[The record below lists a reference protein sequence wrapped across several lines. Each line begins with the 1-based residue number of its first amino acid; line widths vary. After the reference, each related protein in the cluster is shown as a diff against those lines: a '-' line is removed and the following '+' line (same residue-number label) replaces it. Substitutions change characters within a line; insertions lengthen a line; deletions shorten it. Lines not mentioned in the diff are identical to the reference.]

1 MKELIRKIL
10 REQEREKM
18 QTVSLPVSDPWPEF
32 RKQNAKRFK
41 DMIDAAD
48 WELFLHGLEIPEEDS
63 EEPQVIKDL
72 NALVLA
78 IEDGK
83 KDNQLIRTKE
93 FKRLNLDKDKIA
105 FWRNHLNKPEVK
117 SVWARTKSKIKN
129 WLDGLEK
136 DSAVAVNENQWKRH
150 IKKILREQEDP
161 MDTHAEKVQ
170 DLDSADE
177 PGGWKNP
184 LIDDSPGN
192 VPPTSYEGQKYNH
205 KTRRYYK
212 PTVSKNIF
220 FKATQILTKMKD
232 ATWFTQ
238 HEDDNDSLWHRQ
250 QDMSTALK
258 VLGIDGDGSGLADK
272 IYWAANDNRI
282 GILDG
287 SITNYDQLWLRP
299 LVKYKVPLFEAVR
312 EYKTIYW
319 APLVECYS
327 KEDAFNTVLY
337 DEDGV
342 YDSWEWDGDPSYQQE
357 SDEWEGEGKELDS
370 EVEVVKTLYPG
381 EKGGEPI
388 KESIIEEMGP
398 SPEENDIISELTEL
412 VQSWN
417 GCEEG
422 RPVAC
427 RYQNQ
432 VQEIIDRYKSKPL
445 T

>member
-1 MKELIRKIL
+1 MKEL
-10 REQEREKM
+10 
-18 QTVSLPVSDPWPEF
+18 
-32 RKQNAKRFK
+32 
-41 DMIDAAD
+41 
-48 WELFLHGLEIPEEDS
+48 
-63 EEPQVIKDL
+63 
-72 NALVLA
+72 
-78 IEDGK
+78 
-83 KDNQLIRTKE
+83 
-93 FKRLNLDKDKIA
+93 
-105 FWRNHLNKPEVK
+105 
-117 SVWARTKSKIKN
+117 
-129 WLDGLEK
+129 
-136 DSAVAVNENQWKRH
+136 

-250 QDMSTALK
+250 EDMSTALK
-258 VLGIDGDGSGLADK
+258 VLGIEGDGSGLADK

-287 SITNYDQLWLRP
+287 SITNYNQLWLRP
-299 LVKYKVPLFEAVR
+299 LVEYKVPLFEAVR

-357 SDEWEGEGKELDS
+357 SDEWDGEGKELDS
-370 EVEVVKTLYPG
+370 EVEVVKTIYPG

-388 KESIIEEMGP
+388 KESIIKEMGP
-398 SPEENDIISELTEL
+398 GPEENDIISELNEL
-412 VQSWN
+412 VQSW
-417 GCEEG
+417 EEG
-422 RPVAC
+422 EHK
-427 RYQNQ
+427 NQ
-432 VQEIIDRYKSKPL
+432 VQEIINRYKNKSLYEHGDTFTSHYDEPQIGDNIVNTNPGCIHYKSEGVIEDIDDLPDDVGTTISYRVTNNGDSYTEGDVLTKTPDQLEPL
-445 T
+445 

>member
-1 MKELIRKIL
+1 MKEL
-10 REQEREKM
+10 
-18 QTVSLPVSDPWPEF
+18 
-32 RKQNAKRFK
+32 
-41 DMIDAAD
+41 
-48 WELFLHGLEIPEEDS
+48 
-63 EEPQVIKDL
+63 
-72 NALVLA
+72 
-78 IEDGK
+78 
-83 KDNQLIRTKE
+83 
-93 FKRLNLDKDKIA
+93 
-105 FWRNHLNKPEVK
+105 
-117 SVWARTKSKIKN
+117 
-129 WLDGLEK
+129 
-136 DSAVAVNENQWKRH
+136 

-170 DLDSADE
+170 DLNSADE
-177 PGGWKNP
+177 LGGFRNP
-184 LIDDSPGN
+184 IIDDSPGN

-205 KTRRYYK
+205 KTKRYYK

-258 VLGIDGDGSGLADK
+258 VLGIEGDGSGLADK

-287 SITNYDQLWLRP
+287 SITNYNQLWLRP
-299 LVKYKVPLFEAVR
+299 LVEYKVPLFEAVR

-319 APLVECYS
+319 SPLLECYS
-327 KEDAFNTVLY
+327 KEDAFNTVMY

-357 SDEWEGEGKELDS
+357 SDEWDGEGKELDS
-370 EVEVVKTLYPG
+370 EVEVVKTIYPG

-388 KESIIEEMGP
+388 KESIIKEMGP
-398 SPEENDIISELTEL
+398 GPEENDIISELQEL
-412 VQSWN
+412 VQSWD

-422 RPVAC
+422 MPIAC
-427 RYQNQ
+427 RYKNQ
-432 VQEIIDRYKSKPL
+432 VQEIIERYTSMGLYEHRDTFTSNYDEPQIGDSVVNTNPGCVHYKSEGVIEDINDLPHEMGSAISYRVTNNGDSYTQGDILIKTPDQLEPL
-445 T
+445 I